1 MGMTA
6 QVDGNITTDPDL
18 RYTPNAGTAVVEL
31 SVADN
36 RRWTDSS
43 GVVHD
48 DPSFI
53 TVVFWKE
60 LAEHVAETLHK
71 GDRIVAEGRLEE
83 ARWETEAGEK
93 RSKHRIIANSVGVSL
108 RFATATVHRTPR
120 PDAGPTDLVDASD
133 PALEAKV
140 SEAKARRGAKVPA
153 TVTADDGSPF

>member
-6 QVDGNITTDPDL
+6 VVEGNITADPEL
-18 RYTPNAGTAVVEL
+18 RFTPNTGTAVCEL

-36 RRWTDSS
+36 RRWTDNA

-53 TVVFWKE
+53 TVVFWQT
-60 LAEHVAETLHK
+60 LAEHVAETMHK
-71 GDRIVAEGRLEE
+71 GDRILVEGRLEE

-93 RSKHRIIANSVGVSL
+93 RSKHRVIANSVGVSL
-108 RFATATVHRTPR
+108 RFATATVHRAPR
-120 PDAGPTDLVDASD
+120 PDNGPVDLADGAD

-140 SEAKARRGAKVPA
+140 TEAKARRPKAAAAV
-153 TVTADDGSPF
+153 ADGEPF